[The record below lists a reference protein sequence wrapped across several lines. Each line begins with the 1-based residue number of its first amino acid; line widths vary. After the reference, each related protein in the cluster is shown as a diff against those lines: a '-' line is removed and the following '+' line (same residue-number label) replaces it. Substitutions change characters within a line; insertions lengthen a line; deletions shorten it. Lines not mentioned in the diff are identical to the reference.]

1 MIVRRQL
8 LLLKHL
14 LERDAPVEW
23 PLFVSEVREHYDSR
37 KNPVASMVRDVK
49 TLAALGAIRIWLET
63 KNARDSILIYVNL
76 DWPSTTTDT
85 EFFEK
90 LRTLPKSKS
99 YSLLVAG

>member
-1 MIVRRQL
+1 
-8 LLLKHL
+8 
-14 LERDAPVEW
+14 
-23 PLFVSEVREHYDSR
+23 
-37 KNPVASMVRDVK
+37 MVRDVK
-49 TLAALGAIRIWLET
+49 TLAALGDIRIWLET